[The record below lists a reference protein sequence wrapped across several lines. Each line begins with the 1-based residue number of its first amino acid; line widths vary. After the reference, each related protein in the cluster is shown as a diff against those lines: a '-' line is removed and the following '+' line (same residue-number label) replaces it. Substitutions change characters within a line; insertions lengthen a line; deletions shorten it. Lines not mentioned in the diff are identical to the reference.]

1 MKPVIIFGAGKIAEV
16 IGYYFQEFSKKDI
29 AYYCVDEEYKQKDN
43 INSTPIITTPQLQ
56 KKYPPNDYDL
66 FKNRFSDDSEMYP
79 IAKKIQPLL
88 IQFKTGYRN
97 LNIAE
102 KSVNALKKT
111 IQQIQKNG

>member
-1 MKPVIIFGAGKIAEV
+1 MSYSLIQDKQYNHIIPILHEGL
-16 IGYYFQEFSKKDI
+16 YYH
-29 AYYCVDEEYKQKDN
+29 
-43 INSTPIITTPQLQ
+43 
-56 KKYPPNDYDL
+56 PNDYDL

>member
-1 MKPVIIFGAGKIAEV
+1 
-16 IGYYFQEFSKKDI
+16 
-29 AYYCVDEEYKQKDN
+29 
-43 INSTPIITTPQLQ
+43 
-56 KKYPPNDYDL
+56 
-66 FKNRFSDDSEMYP
+66 MYP
-79 IAKKIQPLL
+79 ISKKIQPLL